1 MRNRFIAFT
10 VLVLVACSF
19 CTGCTSK
26 EKEAEIKAEQKAEQN
41 TKAFTE
47 GNKDLGKDIPTKGT
61 DKIGQKN
68 K

>member
-26 EKEAEIKAEQKAEQN
+26 EKEAEIKAEQN